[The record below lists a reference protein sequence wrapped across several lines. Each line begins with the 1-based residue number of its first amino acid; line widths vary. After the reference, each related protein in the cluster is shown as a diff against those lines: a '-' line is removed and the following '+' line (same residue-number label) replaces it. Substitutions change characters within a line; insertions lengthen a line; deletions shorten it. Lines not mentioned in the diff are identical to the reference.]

1 MSARRRSRRPGRRV
15 PGSRTSVVGVRDAF
29 KGLMARVAS
38 GVVVVTARVDDADH
52 AMTANSFTSVSLDP
66 QLVLFCV
73 QKDSRFHDAIHA
85 SSRWVVNLL
94 SADQAAAARWFA
106 ERGRPLGRQMDLV
119 EYTRDD
125 DGIALLTGSIG
136 HLGCT
141 TEAIH
146 PGGDHS
152 IVVGRVRRIV
162 HENLHA
168 NPLLYLD
175 HRLAGP

>member
-1 MSARRRSRRPGRRV
+1 
-15 PGSRTSVVGVRDAF
+15 
-29 KGLMARVAS
+29 MARVAS
-38 GVVVVTARVDDADH
+38 GVVVVTARVDDGDH

-73 QKDSRFHDAIHA
+73 QQDSRFHEAIHA
-85 SSRWVVNLL
+85 SSKWVVNLL
-94 SADQAAAARWFA
+94 TADQAATARWFA
-106 ERGRPLGRQMDLV
+106 ERGRPLDGQMDLV
-119 EYTRDD
+119 EYTRDE
-125 DGIALLTGSIG
+125 DGIAVLTGSIG

-162 HENLHA
+162 HENLQA
-168 NPLLYLD
+168 PPLLYLD

>member
-1 MSARRRSRRPGRRV
+1 
-15 PGSRTSVVGVRDAF
+15 
-29 KGLMARVAS
+29 MARVAS
-38 GVVVVTARVDDADH
+38 GVVVVTARVDDGDH

-73 QKDSRFHDAIHA
+73 QQDSRFHEAIHA
-85 SSRWVVNLL
+85 SSKWVVNLL
-94 SADQAAAARWFA
+94 TADQAAAARWFA
-106 ERGRPLGRQMDLV
+106 ERGRPLDGQMDLV
-119 EYTRDD
+119 EYTRDE
-125 DGIALLTGSIG
+125 DGIAVLTGSIG

-162 HENLHA
+162 HENLQA
-168 NPLLYLD
+168 PPLLYLD